1 MEEAFKV
8 YVDQL
13 RNGHVEQ
20 INETV
25 SSRFLDFQE
34 EEIRFDD
41 KVQLQG
47 EAYLAENDLIICLNV
62 KTNVFIPCAICNAPV
77 EIPLE
82 LKSLYLTVEP
92 EEFKSGVFYFNGLL
106 RDLVLL
112 EVPRFV
118 ECNKGNC
125 PQRKEIGK
133 YLKKPED
140 PNHPGKVDGYRP
152 FADLDYEENA
162 K

>member
-1 MEEAFKV
+1 MEDAFKI

-13 RNGHVEQ
+13 RNGHVEH
-20 INETV
+20 IDETV
-25 SSRFLDFQE
+25 DSQFLD
-34 EEIRFDD
+34 IKDDDLRLDD
-41 KVQLQG
+41 KIYVQG

-62 KTNVFIPCAICNAPV
+62 KTNMYIPCGICSTLV
-77 EIPLE
+77 KIPLD
-82 LKSLYLTVEP
+82 LKNLYLTVES
-92 EEFKSGVFYFNGLL
+92 EEFKSGIFYFNGLL
-106 RDLVLL
+106 RESILL
-112 EVPRFV
+112 EIPQFA
-118 ECNKGNC
+118 ECNEGNC

-140 PNHPGKVDGYRP
+140 PNQPGKNDGYHP